1 MWDPSYN
8 ESFQDTER
16 VEPPSIGATALN
28 NASQEQIRFE
38 DMAKGDMS
46 EDDSCKSRSLRSED
60 GASTRAPS
68 SGYPSTQML
77 RLFWPPHTWQ
87 EHAVPLL
94 ENCWDD

>member
-1 MWDPSYN
+1 MRSMWDPSYN

-46 EDDSCKSRSLRSED
+46 EDDSCKSRSL
-60 GASTRAPS
+60 STITIEKSPEKYVS
-68 SGYPSTQML
+68 NP
-77 RLFWPPHTWQ
+77 
-87 EHAVPLL
+87 AVQVK
-94 ENCWDD
+94 